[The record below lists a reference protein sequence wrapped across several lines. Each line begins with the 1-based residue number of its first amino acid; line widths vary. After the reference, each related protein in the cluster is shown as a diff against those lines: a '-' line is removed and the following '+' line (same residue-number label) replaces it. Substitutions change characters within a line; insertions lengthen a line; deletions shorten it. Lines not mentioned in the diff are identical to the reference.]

1 MNTTMKTTMLKGLLA
16 TVCALAGLQ
25 SASAHY
31 LWIERQG
38 QEATVYFGEF
48 EESARERSPGR
59 LDEMPSPQAQVLS
72 ASGAKHVA
80 LQKRSHGFAFSS
92 AGGGQQAL
100 IVEEGAV
107 GVKDWTAA
115 GIGIVKP
122 FFYARH
128 QSLNGADAA
137 PSPLLTLDI
146 VPTRDEGVFQVFFR
160 GKPLPKADVKIVAP
174 NTWAQE
180 GKTAADG
187 LVRLPMP
194 WKGQYILQVV
204 HLEKGS
210 DTYEGKAYQAKR
222 HRATLTVVS
231 PRGQ

>member
-1 MNTTMKTTMLKGLLA
+1 MLHMKRITLLKGIMTLA
-16 TVCALAGLQ
+16 CGLTSLA
-25 SASAHY
+25 ANAHY
-31 LWIERQG
+31 LWIERNG

-59 LDEMPSPQAQVLS
+59 LDEMPGPHAQVLS
-72 ASGAKHVA
+72 TGTAKSVPLH
-80 LQKRSHGFAFSS
+80 KRPEGFAFASTGS
-92 AGGGQQAL
+92 GQQAL

-128 QSLNGADAA
+128 QSLEAA
-137 PSPLLTLDI
+137 IPAPQPVLPLDI
-146 VPTRDEGVFQVFFR
+146 LPTQDDGVFQVFFR

-180 GKTAADG
+180 GKTGEDG
-187 LVRLPMP
+187 RVRLPMP

-204 HLEKGS
+204 HLEPGS
-210 DTYEGKAYQAKR
+210 GTFERKAYQAQR
-222 HRATLTVVS
+222 HRTTLTVVS
-231 PRGQ
+231 PRGQP

>member
-1 MNTTMKTTMLKGLLA
+1 MKQMTLLKGL
-16 TVCALAGLQ
+16 TALACGLTGL
-25 SASAHY
+25 AANAHY
-31 LWIERQG
+31 LWIERSG

-59 LDEMPSPQAQVLS
+59 LDEMPGPRAQVLS
-72 ASGAKHVA
+72 ADAAKPVA
-80 LQKRSHGFAFSS
+80 LQKRPEGFLFSS
-92 AGGGQQAL
+92 TGNGGQQAL
-100 IVEEGAV
+100 IAEEGAV

-128 QSLNGADAA
+128 QALDGTDAA
-137 PSPLLTLDI
+137 AKPALTLDI
-146 VPTRDEGVFQVFFR
+146 LPAKGEGMFQVFFR

-180 GKTAADG
+180 GKTGEDG
-187 LVRLPMP
+187 LVRLPLP
-194 WKGQYILQVV
+194 WKGQYVLQVV
-204 HLEKGS
+204 HLEKGNG
-210 DTYEGKAYQAKR
+210 TFEGKTYQAQR
-222 HRATLTVVS
+222 HRATLTVVN

>member
-1 MNTTMKTTMLKGLLA
+1 MNRMNTALLKGILA
-16 TVCALAGLQ
+16 AVWGLAGLQ
-25 SASAHY
+25 ANAHY
-31 LWIERQG
+31 LWIERNG
-38 QEATVYFGEF
+38 QDATVYFGEF

-59 LDEMPSPQAQVLS
+59 LDEMPGPRAQVLTAS
-72 ASGAKHVA
+72 AAKPVA
-80 LQKRSHGFAFSS
+80 LQKRAEGFAFAT
-92 AGGGQQAL
+92 AGNGQQAL

-128 QSLNGADAA
+128 QALNGADAA
-137 PSPLLTLDI
+137 TAPALTLDI
-146 VPTRDEGVFQVFFR
+146 LPTKEDGVFQVFFR
-160 GKPLPKADVKIVAP
+160 GKPLPKADVKVVAP

-180 GKTAADG
+180 GKTGADG

-204 HLEKGS
+204 HLEKGNG
-210 DTYEGKAYQAKR
+210 TYEGQTYQAQR

-231 PRGQ
+231 TRGQP